1 MSNSAPITRSRV
13 QQAAH
18 GNTSSPLRTKK
29 AQSTR
34 PRSNRS
40 TLKVF
45 QDAPPSTPSKSAGN
59 KHALQPTFTNIL
71 PKSSV
76 SSAKLQKGDGALD
89 FSKPAPLKPVVT
101 IPSAEEDPEIA
112 TEPTPSAETETSD
125 DTEAVPSQ
133 DEQLSRLLA
142 RRLLPQTSGTLDTP
156 IRNRIT
162 PLGQR
167 LTSSKS
173 TSTLLAT
180 PSQQIS
186 YSDLLSPFLSHSKIP
201 TLNPIFNVEDLL
213 LPLAISPLA
222 LSQAYLNALGSLT
235 PSHPSIY
242 SSPLSQPGSVLQS
255 TLSSNMTPPATHVS
269 THRLDRSPKAKMRY
283 SPSRQQ
289 WFSVDEETG
298 SPRVAE
304 REQEAM
310 ASPGSPTRRGEP
322 MKMSGLQLLEKKSS
336 RKSQHVEL
344 GRGYPSPLAKVSK
357 MSTPVKPVASGDKDL
372 DDVRRLREASLEFDF
387 VRATAS
393 PLSSKARH
401 ANTDRIQSDSFT
413 VMSTQQTNDL
423 QTSSSSIPAG
433 FAEFLAKTRVVS
445 EPILTSNSAASE
457 ENMES
462 LRSASS
468 RRRSKRKKAKLPVP
482 EPDAEPLSWNAL
494 QQKFVEAQVSEEYE
508 TIRSTYEKVAE
519 ELEATPLPA
528 KQADGSE
535 DKAAQQECDT
545 SAVQTAGSGDD
556 VASGIAA

>member
-1 MSNSAPITRSRV
+1 MSNSAPVTRSRV

-34 PRSNRS
+34 PRSTRS

-59 KHALQPTFTNIL
+59 KHVKTPLQPTFTNIL

-142 RRLLPQTSGTLDTP
+142 RRLLSQTSGTLDTP

-201 TLNPIFNVEDLL
+201 TLNPILNVEDLL

-242 SSPLSQPGSVLQS
+242 SSPLSQPGSALQS

-310 ASPGSPTRRGEP
+310 ASPGSPTRRGGP
-322 MKMSGLQLLEKKSS
+322 LKMSGLQLLEKKSS
-336 RKSQHVEL
+336 RKSQQVEL

-357 MSTPVKPVASGDKDL
+357 MSTPVKSVASGDKDL
-372 DDVRRLREASLEFDF
+372 DDVRRLREASLE
-387 VRATAS
+387 V
-393 PLSSKARH
+393 
-401 ANTDRIQSDSFT
+401 
-413 VMSTQQTNDL
+413 
-423 QTSSSSIPAG
+423 
-433 FAEFLAKTRVVS
+433 
-445 EPILTSNSAASE
+445 
-457 ENMES
+457 
-462 LRSASS
+462 
-468 RRRSKRKKAKLPVP
+468 
-482 EPDAEPLSWNAL
+482 
-494 QQKFVEAQVSEEYE
+494 
-508 TIRSTYEKVAE
+508 
-519 ELEATPLPA
+519 
-528 KQADGSE
+528 
-535 DKAAQQECDT
+535 CD
-545 SAVQTAGSGDD
+545 
-556 VASGIAA
+556 IHKCHI